1 MKLPEHHQAEHDKY
15 QAQIDYVAK
24 HEPPLDEIEL
34 EQVAAGLITLGQIYA
49 ARMRNYPHLTSGEEF
64 KEPIEPGQL
73 GTIVDWTD
81 S

>member
-1 MKLPEHHQAEHDKY
+1 VKLPEHHQAEHDKY
-15 QAQIDYVAK
+15 QAEIAFVAK
-24 HEPPLDEIEL
+24 NEPLDEIEL
-34 EQVAAGLITLGQIYA
+34 EQIASGAITANQIYA

-73 GTIVDWTD
+73 GTIVDWTE